1 MKHRFKFISNEKT
14 LEALKLR
21 KKSTK
26 IIRKEVR
33 KMAVQVKKYRRK
45 LTHKVD

>member
-1 MKHRFKFISNEKT
+1 MKHCFKFVSSEKT

-21 KKSTK
+21 RKSKK

-45 LTHKVD
+45 LIHKVD